1 MYLLGYQILTGL
13 NYFFNIIDM
22 VLLLYCLLSFF
33 AWGTRIY
40 AMLDRLFE
48 PLRRPFMPITMYMAR
63 RGFPF
68 DLSIIFLWI
77 ALRMVRTLLTQVI
90 YMFMGL
96 W

>member
-1 MYLLGYQILTGL
+1 MHRMSAVLGVEEMYLLGYQILTGL
-13 NYFFNIIDM
+13 NYFFNI
-22 VLLLYCLLSFF
+22 
-33 AWGTRIY
+33 
-40 AMLDRLFE
+40 
-48 PLRRPFMPITMYMAR
+48 MYMAR